1 MPNFPEVYTSARR
14 WVNLLRRIGC
24 EVIKSKHG
32 FQSYHYHSGFFRFE
46 GRLWYLTSSDDRNY
60 PFRILV
66 RRAKHEKDY
75 AGEVNRYPRDEEGL
89 VRILKMGV

>member
-1 MPNFPEVYTSARR
+1 MPSFAETFKSSRR

-24 EVIKSKHG
+24 EVIKSKYG
-32 FQSYHYHSGFFRFE
+32 FQSYHFHSGFFRFE
-46 GRLWYLTSSDDRNY
+46 GRLWYWMSSDDRNY

-75 AGEVNRYPRDEEGL
+75 VGGTNRYPRDKDEL
-89 VRILKMGV
+89 INILKTEV